1 MRKGDNVTRDKLLE
15 LEACSHRVIIPLYI
29 PNEKDYYENAFNIF
43 KMCVLSVQKTAQSP
57 LKISVIS
64 NGSCDSV
71 HEKLFGLQQQNH
83 IHELIIVK
91 ENIGKINSI
100 LKALRTA
107 NERLITITD
116 GDVLFVNGWEQA
128 VVNVFKAFPKAG
140 MVSPVPVFRTQLRLT
155 SNIWRRYLF
164 SSQLKFRPVKNVEAL
179 TRFANSIGWRRLNA
193 NYKDVF
199 ATLKA
204 KDDTIAVIG
213 NSHFVGTYKQEV
225 FSKLPKEQSAY
236 KLGGNSE
243 ELYTDTPVLKFG
255 GYRLATYDNYAYHLG
270 NLLEPWMEE
279 QFKSLKTEP
288 KVFNDYQM
296 LNTLKPNSWS
306 YFVSERVFKKL
317 FRLQGFKAF
326 VFKRKGLNKEQIK
339 SLS

>member
-317 FRLQGFKAF
+317 FRLQGFKTF